1 MRIAVLLLGLA
12 ALLGC
17 GQDEPALGSLWKEKF
32 ALAQGG
38 EYLLPTSPKAILFFL
53 IRPDC
58 PISNAYHPEIKR
70 LAKEYEARGIAS
82 VVVYAE
88 AGLEPWKAECHS
100 FEFDA
105 GCPAILDPKLVLA
118 RGLGATVTPEAAVV
132 SQAGE
137 LLYRGRID
145 DQYLEVGRRRPEAV
159 RHDLR
164 DALEAALTGRP
175 APCPRTQSVGCP
187 IQYPVPAGKSEGPT
201 FAKDVAPILFARCAP
216 CHRPGEVG
224 PFPLLS
230 YEDAKKRAIQISR
243 VAEDRLMPPWKAA
256 PGYGEF
262 LHERRLSDNEIAT
275 LKRWAVEGAPLGNA
289 RAIPSPPGPKAG
301 WTLGPPDLVLE
312 IPETYRVPAEGED
325 VNMHFLLPLDLS
337 KERYLR
343 GLEVRPG
350 NPRVVHHAVGFL
362 DQSGTARRL
371 SARRGGYAR
380 FGGPGFVP
388 AGITPRYV
396 PGQVPESFEP
406 GTAITLGKG
415 WDYVLEIHYH
425 PSGKEEMDRTAV
437 GFYFTDEK
445 PKRAP
450 TGVLMGSEDIDIPA
464 GEKSYLVRDIYRLP
478 ADLEVRDI
486 WAHMHMLGREV
497 VVEAE
502 LPDGKNIPM
511 LKIADWD
518 YNWQETYRYRNPF
531 SLPRGTVIRAQFR
544 YDNSDGNPKNP
555 NHPPKRVT
563 LGEKTTDEMAGIWIG
578 GFAAQEGGERIFST
592 ANLSHYRELQR
603 RRR

>member
-1 MRIAVLLLGLA
+1 MKRALWLL

-17 GQDEPALGSLWKEKF
+17 GPNDPALGSLWKEKF
-32 ALAQGG
+32 VLAQGG
-38 EYLLPTSPKAILFFL
+38 EYSLPAGPKVILFFF

-58 PISNAYHPEIKR
+58 PVANAYAPEMKR
-70 LAKEYEARGIAS
+70 LAKEYEPRGISS

-105 GCPAILDPKLVLA
+105 GCPAILDPNLALA
-118 RGLGATVTPEAAVV
+118 RRLGATVTPEAAIV
-132 SQAGE
+132 SQGGG
-137 LLYRGRID
+137 LCYLGRID
-145 DQYLEVGRRRPEAV
+145 DQYPELGKKRPQAA
-159 RHDLR
+159 RHELR
-164 DALEAALTGRP
+164 DALEAALEGRP
-175 APCPRTQSVGCP
+175 APCPRTESVGCP
-187 IQYPVPAGKSEGPT
+187 IEFPRAPEEGVGPT
-201 FAKDVAPILFARCAP
+201 FAKDVAPILFARCTP

-224 PFPLLS
+224 PFSLLT
-230 YEDAKKRAIQISR
+230 YEDARKRAGQIAR
-243 VAEDRLMPPWKAA
+243 VTADRLMPPWKAV

-262 LHERRLSDNEIAT
+262 QHERRLSDSELTT
-275 LKRWAVEGAPLGNA
+275 LRQWAKDGAPPGNLKSA
-289 RAIPSPPGPKAG
+289 PPPPEPKTG

-312 IPETYRVPAEGED
+312 IPETFNIPSEGED
-325 VNMHFLLPLDLS
+325 VNMHFILPLDLS

-371 SARRGGYAR
+371 SGGRSGYPR
-380 FGGPGFVP
+380 FGGPGFAP

-396 PGQVPESFEP
+396 PGQLPEFFEP

-415 WDYVLEIHYH
+415 WDYVLQIHYH
-425 PSGKEEMDRTAV
+425 PSGKPETDRTAV
-437 GFYFTDEK
+437 AFYFTNEK

-450 TGVLMGSEDIDIPA
+450 TGILMGSEDIDISP
-464 GEKSYLVRDIYRLP
+464 GEKEYLVRDAYQLP

-497 VVEAE
+497 EVHAE
-502 LPDGKNIPM
+502 LPDGKTLPM
-511 LKIADWD
+511 LKISDWD
-518 YNWQETYRYRNPF
+518 YNWQETYKYRTPLR
-531 SLPRGTVIRAQFR
+531 LPRGTVIRAQFR
-544 YDNSDGNPKNP
+544 YDNSEGNPKNP
-555 NHPPKRVT
+555 NRPPKRVT

-578 GFAAQEGGERIFST
+578 GFGTQVGDERIFST
-592 ANLSHYRELQR
+592 ANLSHYREWPRHR
-603 RRR
+603 R

>member
-1 MRIAVLLLGLA
+1 MKR
-12 ALLGC
+12 ALMLVGVGAFLGC
-17 GQDEPALGSLWKEKF
+17 GPDAPALRPLWREKF
-32 ALAQGG
+32 ILAHGG
-38 EYLLPTSPKAILFFL
+38 ECLLPRGPQATLFFF

-58 PISNAYHPEIKR
+58 PIAAAYRPEIKR
-70 LAKEYEARGIAS
+70 LVKEYQPRGIAS
-82 VVVYAE
+82 VVVYLE
-88 AGLEPWKAECHS
+88 AGLDPGKVEGGS
-100 FEFDA
+100 FEFDV
-105 GCPAILDPKLVLA
+105 GCTAILDPRLELA
-118 RGLGATVTPEAAVV
+118 RKLGATVTPEAAVV
-132 SQAGE
+132 SWAGE

-145 DQYLEVGRRRPEAV
+145 DQYPEVGKRRAQAARQ
-159 RHDLR
+159 DLR
-164 DALEAALTGRP
+164 DALEAALAGRP
-175 APCPRTQSVGCP
+175 VLSPRTQCVGCP
-187 IQYPVPAGKSEGPT
+187 IEFASDSGNPGGPT

-230 YEDAKKRAIQISR
+230 YDDAKKRARQIAQA
-243 VAEDRLMPPWKAA
+243 AENRLMPPWKAVR
-256 PGYGEF
+256 GYGDF
-262 LHERRLSDNEIAT
+262 LHERRLPETEITT
-275 LKRWAVEGAPLGNA
+275 LKRWAKDGAPRGDP
-289 RAIPSPPGPKAG
+289 RDEPRPPPPKTG
-301 WTLGPPDLVLE
+301 WTLGTPDLVLE
-312 IPETYRVPAEGED
+312 IPGPFKVPAEGED
-325 VNMHFLLPLDLS
+325 VNMHFLLSLDLS

-362 DQSGTARRL
+362 DQTGTARRL
-371 SARRGGYAR
+371 SLGQGGYAR

-396 PGQVPESFEP
+396 PGQVPEFFEP

-425 PSGKEEMDRTAV
+425 PTGREEMDRTAV

-445 PKRAP
+445 PRRAP

-464 GEKSYLVRDIYRLP
+464 GDKAYVTRDAFTLP

-497 VVEAE
+497 LVEAQ
-502 LPDGKNIPM
+502 LPDGRTLPM

-518 YNWQETYRYRNPF
+518 YNWQETYRYQIPLR
-531 SLPRGTVIRAQFR
+531 LPRGTVIRAQFF
-544 YDNSDGNPKNP
+544 YDNSEGNPKNP

-563 LGEKTTDEMAGIWIG
+563 LGERTTDEMAGLWIG
-578 GFAAQEGGERIFST
+578 GFAAQEGGERVFSF
-592 ANLSHYRELQR
+592 ANLSHYRQMQR
-603 RRR
+603 RRP

>member
-1 MRIAVLLLGLA
+1 MMKSAVLLGV

-17 GQDEPALGSLWKEKF
+17 GQEDPASGAPWKEKF
-32 ALAQGG
+32 ELAQGG
-38 EYLLPTSPKAILFFL
+38 ECSLPKGPRATLFFL

-70 LAKEYEARGIAS
+70 LAKEYEPRGIAS

-88 AGLEPWKAECHS
+88 AGMESWKAECHS

-105 GCPAILDPKLVLA
+105 GCPAILDPQLVLA
-118 RGLGATVTPEAAVV
+118 RWLGATVTPEAALV
-132 SQAGE
+132 SPAGE

-145 DQYLEVGRRRPEAV
+145 DRYPELGKQRPGDV

-164 DALEAALTGRP
+164 DALEAALAGRP
-175 APCPRTQSVGCP
+175 APCPRTESVGCQIEFP
-187 IQYPVPAGKSEGPT
+187 SMPGKEEGPT
-201 FAKDVAPILFARCAP
+201 FAKDVASILFARCAP

-230 YEDAKKRAIQISR
+230 YEDAKKRAGQISR
-243 VAEDRLMPPWKAA
+243 VAENRIMPPWKAVA
-256 PGYGEF
+256 GYGEF
-262 LHERRLSDNEIAT
+262 LHERRLSENEIAT
-275 LKRWAVEGAPLGNA
+275 LRRWAEGGAPLGNPQDLP
-289 RAIPSPPGPKAG
+289 RPPEPKAG

-312 IPETYRVPAEGED
+312 IPGAFKIPAEGED
-325 VNMHFLLPLDLS
+325 VNMHFLIPLDLS
-337 KERYLR
+337 KGRYLR

-371 SARRGGYAR
+371 SAGRGGYAR

-396 PGQVPESFEP
+396 PGQVPEFFEP

-415 WDYVLEIHYH
+415 WDYVLQIHYH
-425 PSGKEEMDRTAV
+425 PSGKEELDRTTV
-437 GFYFTDEK
+437 GFYFTDEM
-445 PKRAP
+445 PRRAP
-450 TGVLMGSEDIDIPA
+450 TGILMGSEVIDIPA
-464 GEKSYLVRDIYRLP
+464 GEKAHWVSDAYRLP

-497 VVEAE
+497 EVHAE
-502 LPDGKNIPM
+502 LPDGRILPM
-511 LKIADWD
+511 LKISDWD
-518 YNWQETYRYRNPF
+518 YNWQETYRYRNPLQ
-531 SLPRGTVIRAQFR
+531 LPRGTVIRAKFR
-544 YDNSDGNPKNP
+544 YDNSEGNPKNP

-578 GFAAQEGGERIFST
+578 GFAVQEGQERVFSI
-592 ANLSHYRELQR
+592 ANLSHYRQMQGHR
-603 RRR
+603 